1 MDAAQERAMTLT
13 HPHDLPD
20 VLTGAEL
27 ASLVYDCDV
36 VATAWQRV
44 APTDAEKADRR
55 AYYEQITD
63 VAKWHR
69 VTGRDAGQRDDVAVH
84 LGPHRVA
91 YYRKA
96 RAQRDGEPD
105 VMPLPAEGVRRG
117 FSEGMQRALWGC
129 VAC

>member
-1 MDAAQERAMTLT
+1 MTLT

-20 VLTGAEL
+20 TMTGAEL
-27 ASLVYDCDV
+27 ANLIYDCDA
-36 VATAWQRV
+36 VADEGRRRPLSA
-44 APTDAEKADRR
+44 AEEEGRR
-55 AYYEQITD
+55 DHYERIAD

-96 RAQRDGEPD
+96 RTQKDGEPD
-105 VMPLPAEGVRRG
+105 VMPLPAEAIRRT